1 MAQVVRRTQRLQPS
15 ASSLL
20 RSIRELQLV
29 AEKRS
34 SSRGPQLLAKH
45 KCHEISHQILQ
56 VPLGTTTP
64 QQHRVIRLPQIRS
77 NTSTRL
83 ITPVVSQ
90 LITSVRKRC
99 LLWTASSAFKI
110 TSDRRG
116 TGLIA
121 KSRADPAQPTL

>member
-1 MAQVVRRTQRLQPS
+1 MAQVVRRTQRPLHS

-20 RSIRELQLV
+20 KSIRELQLV

-34 SSRGPQLLAKH
+34 SSRGPHLPAKH
-45 KCHEISHQILQ
+45 KCHEISHQIQQ

-64 QQHRVIRLPQIRS
+64 QQRRVIQLPQIRC

-83 ITPVVSQ
+83 ITPAVSQ

-99 LLWTASSAFKI
+99 PLSTASSAFKI

-116 TGLIA
+116 MGLIA
-121 KSRADPAQPTL
+121 KSRADRVQPTL